1 MGGLTRPRP
10 RRISTPMRIL
20 MYIVL
25 ALVIAT
31 IALTIYVRLAPVDAA
46 RWHVD
51 PEEVARPTTR
61 NFSLLAG
68 REAIAIDAPALAVA
82 GRLQEAA
89 DAEGAQVIAGSLGEG
104 FVTYMIRSRI
114 MGFPDFLTLKLVPEG
129 DTTRLHIFSRAR
141 YGGSDLGVN
150 TGRVQRWLTAA
161 RGEGI
166 SE

>member
-1 MGGLTRPRP
+1 
-10 RRISTPMRIL
+10 

-25 ALVIAT
+25 ALVIVTLA
-31 IALTIYVRLAPVDAA
+31 ATIYVRLAPVDAA

-51 PEEVARPTTR
+51 PAEVTPPTAR

-68 REAIAIDAPALAVA
+68 PEAIAIDAPALAVA
-82 GRLQEAA
+82 GRLQAVA
-89 DAEGAQVIAGSLGEG
+89 DTDGAQVVAGSLGEG
-104 FVTYMIRSRI
+104 FVTYIIRSQL
-114 MGFPDFLTLKLVPEG
+114 MGFPDFLSLKLVPEG
-129 DTTRLHIFSRAR
+129 EMTRLHIFSRAR

-150 TGRVQRWLTAA
+150 TARVQRWLTAA